1 MRDAV
6 RFLHAMGHA
15 LDLRRQRHVGVIA
28 RRAADDAC
36 LDRLTDLLATDPAPR
51 FDFQDYGV
59 RYQQLPLAEFDGWNW
74 SEYLAWRGISHLA
87 IRSLPTAATLAAFL
101 DLAADEPAET
111 PVWPQDRDGL
121 SWSHDRTQL
130 DADDHDTVYPLAGEL
145 AVMSEILTAAARGE
159 PFRRGD
165 ACAVVASLEA
175 TRTTPDG
182 PGLALLVPEDRT
194 VYQAAHALN
203 TALLALAVTDVL
215 GMPAEERREA
225 ALAGLL
231 HDIGM
236 VRLPADMLGDQVYS
250 PQDRA
255 RVRGHPLEGARL
267 LLRQSEPFETAAVVS
282 YEHHLRHDGSG
293 YPRLSYPRE
302 PHVMSRIIAVCD
314 AFDALLAPRP
324 DRPGLESTVALL
336 QLERSAVTLFDGRVV
351 GAFSEAILRGGR
363 DRGLLLTSRTF

>member
-6 RFLHAMGHA
+6 RFLHAMAHA
-15 LDLRRQRHVGVIA
+15 LDLRRQLHVSVLA
-28 RRAADDAC
+28 RRTADEAC
-36 LDRLTDLLATDPAPR
+36 LARLAELLAVDPTPR
-51 FDFQDYGV
+51 FDFVDYGV
-59 RYQQLPLAEFDGWNW
+59 RYHQLPLAEFDGWIW
-74 SEYLAWRGISHLA
+74 SEYLAWRGIAHLA
-87 IRSLPTAATLAAFL
+87 VHSLPAGATLAAFL
-101 DLAADEPAET
+101 DLAANET
-111 PVWPQDRDGL
+111 PDTPLWPQEQDGL
-121 SWSHDRTQL
+121 SWSHDRALL
-130 DADDHDTVYPLAGEL
+130 DVVDPQVYPLASEL
-145 AVMSEILTAAARGE
+145 AVMSEILAAAARGE

-175 TRTTPDG
+175 TRTMPDG
-182 PGLALLVPEDRT
+182 PGLALLVPEDRA

-203 TALLALAVTDVL
+203 TAILALAVSDVL

-236 VRLPADMLGDQVYS
+236 VRLPQEMLGDAVYS
-250 PQDRA
+250 SQDRA
-255 RVRGHPLEGARL
+255 RVRGHPLEGARV
-267 LLRQSEPFETAAVVS
+267 LLRQPEPFETPAVVS

-324 DRPGLESTVALL
+324 DRPGLEPTVALL
-336 QLERSAVTLFDGRVV
+336 QLERGAVTQFDGRVV
-351 GAFSEAILRGGR
+351 GAFSEAVLRGGR
-363 DRGLLLTSRTF
+363 ERGLLLTSRTM

>member
-15 LDLRRQRHVGVIA
+15 LDLRRQLHVGVLA
-28 RRAADDAC
+28 RRTADDAC
-36 LDRLTDLLATDPAPR
+36 LARLTELLAADSVPR

-59 RYQQLPLAEFDGWNW
+59 RYQQLPLAEFDGWIW
-74 SEYLAWRGISHLA
+74 SEYLAWRGIAHLA
-87 IRSLPTAATLAAFL
+87 IRRRPTAATLAAFL
-101 DLAADEPAET
+101 DLAADELPDT
-111 PVWPQDRDGL
+111 PVWPQDTDGL
-121 SWSHDRTQL
+121 SWSHDRALL
-130 DADDHDTVYPLAGEL
+130 DADDHTSYPLAGEL
-145 AVMSEILTAAARGE
+145 AVMSEILAAAARGE

-182 PGLALLVPEDRT
+182 PGLALLVPEDRA

-203 TALLALAVTDVL
+203 TAILALAVSDVL

-236 VRLPADMLGDQVYS
+236 VRLPAEMLGDAVYS
-250 PQDRA
+250 PLDRA

-267 LLRQSEPFETAAVVS
+267 LLRQSEPFETPAVVS

-324 DRPGLESTVALL
+324 DRPGLEPTVALL

-351 GAFSEAILRGGR
+351 GAFSEAVLRGGR
-363 DRGLLLTSRTF
+363 ERGLLLTSRID